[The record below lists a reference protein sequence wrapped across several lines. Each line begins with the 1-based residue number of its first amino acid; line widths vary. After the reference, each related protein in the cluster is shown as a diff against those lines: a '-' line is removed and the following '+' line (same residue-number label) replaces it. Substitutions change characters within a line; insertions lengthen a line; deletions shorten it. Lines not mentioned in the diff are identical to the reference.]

1 MSSLRKKVGDI
12 IFEHDTP
19 SSNLF
24 DVLLLIAILFSV
36 LLVMLESVNAV
47 KLRFGDSLK
56 ILEWTFTTLFT
67 IEYIIRLYVAH
78 NRKKYLRSFFGVVDL
93 LAILP
98 SYLSLLFVGSQYFI
112 VIRSLR
118 LLRVFRILKLV
129 QFVGEATVLTRALR
143 ASQAK
148 ITVFMI
154 TVVTLVIIIGSV
166 MYVVEGPSNGF
177 TNIPVSVYWA
187 IVTLTT
193 VGFGDITPKTPLG
206 QFFAAF
212 VMILGYAII
221 AVPTGIVSVELGRAD
236 QALRQLKCS
245 NCQKANHDPDAKFCK
260 YCGTSLVKL

>member
-1 MSSLRKKVGDI
+1 MSSLRKKIGDI

-19 SSNLF
+19 PSNLF

-36 LLVMLESVNAV
+36 LLVMLESVSSV
-47 KLRFGDSLK
+47 KLRFGNGLK
-56 ILEWTFTTLFT
+56 TLEWTFTTLFT
-67 IEYIIRLYVAH
+67 IEYITRLYVAH
-78 NRKKYLRSFFGVVDL
+78 NRRKYLRSFFGVVDL

-129 QFVGEATVLTRALR
+129 QFVGEATVLAKALK

-166 MYVVEGPSNGF
+166 MYLVEGPANGF

-206 QFFAAF
+206 QLFAAL

-236 QALRQLKCS
+236 QALRQLRCI
-245 NCQKANHDPDAKFCK
+245 NCHKANHEADAKFCK
-260 YCGTSLVKL
+260 YCGESLGKL